1 MKASRIENSKKN
13 IGFGLIGKVVQ
24 ILFKFL
30 LRTTIIYYFG
40 AVYLGLDGL
49 FLNIISVLSIAELGI
64 GNAICFALYKPL
76 AEGNHSKIYTYML
89 FYKKVY
95 YLLGILILSL
105 GLMVIPVLKYIVN
118 FDYSVSV
125 NYCAIYILFLFH
137 AVSSYWFG
145 AYLQVLYIADMKEYR
160 VNNIKNIIF
169 MAMVVMQIAVIIITH
184 NYYLN
189 LMVVIAGNISTNL
202 WIAQSARKDYAD
214 ILKLKTASMTSG
226 DKQQLKRNIFAL
238 TVAKISTVIYTSSDN
253 ILISIFIGTLIVG
266 HYSNYAYV
274 VSAVSGLIAILFSG
288 LLAGVGNANAIES
301 PQKMDQIFQQML
313 LVNFWVY
320 GLCFI
325 CLHQLLQEFIYLWAG
340 ENYLLSSG
348 TVFIV
353 LLLFLVPGL
362 NHTCTIFK
370 DACGLFWETRYRM
383 AVTAA
388 INIITS
394 IILAYKLGLIGILLG
409 TIISYFLS
417 TFLYDPQIIYKKILK
432 RNPAKFYW
440 WYLSSFLKIMGAD
453 FLIYRVIR
461 HIHAST
467 WMLLVLKGV
476 ACFALVN
483 FFFLVINRKKQEF
496 LYFKEL
502 IFHEYARRKK

>member
-1 MKASRIENSKKN
+1 MKTSRIENSKKN

-95 YLLGILILSL
+95 YILGVLILSL

-125 NYCAIYILFLFH
+125 NYYAIYILFLFH

-325 CLHQLLQEFIYLWAG
+325 CLHQLLQEFIYL
-340 ENYLLSSG
+340 
-348 TVFIV
+348 
-353 LLLFLVPGL
+353 
-362 NHTCTIFK
+362 
-370 DACGLFWETRYRM
+370 
-383 AVTAA
+383 
-388 INIITS
+388 
-394 IILAYKLGLIGILLG
+394 
-409 TIISYFLS
+409 
-417 TFLYDPQIIYKKILK
+417 
-432 RNPAKFYW
+432 
-440 WYLSSFLKIMGAD
+440 
-453 FLIYRVIR
+453 
-461 HIHAST
+461 
-467 WMLLVLKGV
+467 
-476 ACFALVN
+476 
-483 FFFLVINRKKQEF
+483 
-496 LYFKEL
+496 
-502 IFHEYARRKK
+502 